1 MLIFVTGNDSFLASS
16 AINQIKEKYRAKNDG
31 AELIEFDESS
41 QEPNWADLQAVPLFA
56 TSRLVVIRRLG
67 LFPAATLQA
76 LPRILGDV
84 PTSTVVVIWDAKPIN
99 VAELTKTLEAAA
111 KVIPVSTPTGRA
123 RNAWLQKRAKELDVT
138 LSPEELSDL
147 TNATIAD
154 LWWLETELQS
164 RVGGKAT
171 GDAAKSASSEPFI
184 FFNLVRRRDWPAIKR
199 ELAVKVNEGEPIEL
213 TIGSLAAAVRKELR
227 DEEKA
232 RSILTF
238 LLDIDL
244 GLKTGFLEGES
255 AAALIGAHLPTP
267 SANRVQWEQAW
278 EEMAS

>member
-1 MLIFVTGNDSFLASS
+1 MLVFVTGNDSYLAAS
-16 AINQIKEKYRAKNDG
+16 AINQIKQKYLQKNDG
-31 AELIEFDESS
+31 AELIEFDESVP
-41 QEPNWADLQAVPLFA
+41 EPNWADLQAVPLFA

-84 PTSTVVVIWDAKPIN
+84 PASTVVVIWDAKAISQP
-99 VAELTKTLEAAA
+99 ELNETLKGAA
-111 KVIPVSTPTGRA
+111 KVIQVTTPTGRA
-123 RNAWLQKRAKELDVT
+123 RTNWLQKRAKELEVT
-138 LSPEELSDL
+138 LSSEELTEL
-147 TNATIAD
+147 TNANIAD
-154 LWWLETELQS
+154 LWRLETELQS
-164 RVGGKAT
+164 RVGGQST
-171 GDAAKSASSEPFI
+171 GAAAKGAHSEPFI
-184 FFNLVRRRDWPAIKR
+184 FFNLVRRRDWAAIKR

-227 DEEKA
+227 DEAQA
-232 RSILTF
+232 RAILTF

-255 AAALIGAHLPTP
+255 AAALIGANLPTP
-267 SANRVQWEQAW
+267 NANRVQWEQAW

>member
-1 MLIFVTGNDSFLASS
+1 MLIFLTGNDSLLAAQ

-56 TSRLVVIRRLG
+56 TSRLVIIRRLG
-67 LFPAATLQA
+67 LFPAATLQV

-84 PTSTVVVIWDAKPIN
+84 PSSTVVVIWDAKPIA
-99 VAELTKTLEAAA
+99 VPELTKVLEGAA
-111 KVIPVSTPTGRA
+111 KVIPVQTPTGRA
-123 RNAWLQKRAKELDVT
+123 RTGWIQKRAKELGVELTEDEQRSLVT
-138 LSPEELSDL
+138 AP
-147 TNATIAD
+147 IAD

-164 RVGGKAT
+164 RVGGHAT
-171 GDAAKSASSEPFI
+171 GGSAHESASEPFI
-184 FFNLVRRRDWPAIKR
+184 FFNLVRRQDWAGIKR
-199 ELAVKVNEGEPIEL
+199 ELAAKSSAGEPIEL
-213 TIGSLAAAVRKELR
+213 TIGSLAAATRKELR
-227 DEEKA
+227 DQEKA
-232 RSILTF
+232 RTIASL

-255 AAALIGAHLPTP
+255 AAALIHAHLPTP
-267 SANRVQWEQAW
+267 DANRVQWEQAW